1 MTYGHEMAGI
11 GGYKYIHDCAGA
23 TAGRKEITMSMNGI
37 DISNHQAGLNLD
49 AVPCDFVICKATE
62 GTGFVDKY
70 CDGWVQKAISMGKP
84 FGVYHFATGGSSGRQ
99 EAEFFYNNIK
109 GYVGKGILIL
119 DWEANAVSKGPGYA
133 KEFLDRLKELTGIK
147 GMIYMSNSVVNG
159 YDWSS
164 VVAGDYGLWNAGY
177 YAGYQT
183 MGYNPDAPL
192 IGGTGA
198 WSGAAMYQYTS
209 SGRLSGW
216 NGNLDLNVFY
226 GDKNAW
232 QKYANPDSASGWIK
246 DNVGWW
252 YRNADGSYP
261 KFCWKKL
268 DAWYWF
274 DENGYAVTGWKLI
287 NGKWYYFNTDCRMCT
302 GWVKVDGI
310 WYYLSENGDMVD
322 GWRYIGNY
330 WYYLNPRSGEDVPHG
345 GMLTGMIDVEDH
357 TYYCRQKADGHPEGS
372 MVIGWLKLE
381 NNWYYCNKDNDCQPI
396 GSIFTNHWITDNG
409 KRYYLKDDGKMACD
423 EMLVI
428 SGKEY
433 SFDNSGA
440 VIV

>member
-1 MTYGHEMAGI
+1 
-11 GGYKYIHDCAGA
+11 
-23 TAGRKEITMSMNGI
+23 MSMNGI

-84 FGVYHFATGGSSGRQ
+84 FGVYHFATGGTSGRT
-99 EAEFFYNNIK
+99 EAEYFYNNIK

-119 DWEANAVSKGPGYA
+119 DWEASAVNKGVAYA

-232 QKYANPDSASGWIK
+232 NAYATSSGSVAPSPSPAPSTPQIA
-246 DNVGWW
+246 V
-252 YRNADGSYP
+252 DGSCGP
-261 KFCWKKL
+261 ATVRRWQQVM
-268 DAWYWF
+268 
-274 DENGYAVTGWKLI
+274 GT
-287 NGKWYYFNTDCRMCT
+287 T
-302 GWVKVDGI
+302 VDGI
-310 WYYLSENGDMVD
+310 
-322 GWRYIGNY
+322 
-330 WYYLNPRSGEDVPHG
+330 
-345 GMLTGMIDVEDH
+345 
-357 TYYCRQKADGHPEGS
+357 
-372 MVIGWLKLE
+372 
-381 NNWYYCNKDNDCQPI
+381 
-396 GSIFTNHWITDNG
+396 
-409 KRYYLKDDGKMACD
+409 
-423 EMLVI
+423 I
-428 SGKEY
+428 SGQLVPDQKTYWRPNLVTSCVRYGGTGSDLIRAVQRQLASEGRY
-433 SFDNSGA
+433 SGA
-440 VIV
+440 IDGLLGPATIRGIQSHYGLTQDASFGPATVRALQTALNQNRF